1 MKPLFNDYYAT
12 EDGKIYSGKSN
23 KYLSTRKSKRGYALV
38 NLSIDGKC
46 KTFSVH
52 SLIAKAYIPNP
63 DNLPEI
69 NHKDGNKE
77 NNNVS
82 NLEWCTSSQN
92 SVHALREGL
101 MVPAKGL
108 ATKNGRFT
116 DEDIITIRNLYN
128 SKQYSQYKIAEMYN
142 VTRSAIQQ
150 IIERKTYKHVE

>member
-23 KYLSTRKSKRGYALV
+23 KYLSTRKSKRGYLLV

-77 NNNVS
+77 NNTVS

-116 DEDIITIRNLYN
+116 DEDIITIRNLYK
-128 SKQYSQYKIAEMYN
+128 SKQYSQYRIAEMYN
-142 VTRSAIQQ
+142 VTRSTIQQ
-150 IIERKTYKHVE
+150 IIEKKTYKHVE